1 MRWLPDVMHSIR
13 FRLTAWYGLLMI
25 VFMLLAG
32 FGAWTTMGTWLRH
45 DLDSQLSQVADQY
58 SNPAYVQALSS
69 QISEQHTPRGVQSP
83 PQADLAQYRSVIVQ
97 LANASDWAPATP
109 FDCVLPYRMSNSLI
123 GTRTLSSQS
132 GCNGSFRVL
141 AVSNAV
147 VNPATGEE
155 FDLVIAQST
164 EPITET
170 LNALRRLMVALGGVG
185 VVLAVLGGWLIAG
198 RSLRPIS
205 AVTETASDIAESP
218 QTAQSLAARLR
229 PPPGNDEV
237 ARLTAT
243 FNRMLDRIEDEFGR
257 RQRFVSDASH
267 ELRTPLSAIRGNLDV
282 LAMQMRR
289 AAANA
294 TDGSTVAGQQD
305 IDEGFADMSREAIR
319 MGRLLDD
326 LLFLA
331 RADGDRDTP
340 GERRE
345 AVRLDELARQ
355 IVRTALGMATGQV
368 LSVTADTS
376 VTVHGDAD
384 RLSQL
389 LWILLDNAL
398 RHTPAGARITVTVA
412 PVPEDDE
419 VRLVVAD
426 EGSGIAATD
435 LPRIFDRF
443 YRADMARSRIS
454 GGSGLGLA
462 IARTIVDGYGGE
474 ITATSEVGVGSC
486 FTVLLP
492 AAESVISTIS
502 RPVLARAPA
511 AFANTAEADEPE
523 RHT

>member
-1 MRWLPDVMHSIR
+1 MRWLSDVVHSIR

-32 FGAWTTMGTWLRH
+32 FGAWTTMGNWLRS
-45 DLDSQLSQVADQY
+45 DLDSQLSQAATQY
-58 SNPAYVQALSS
+58 SNTAFLNLL
-69 QISEQHTPRGVQSP
+69 
-83 PQADLAQYRSVIVQ
+83 LAQDPERRGPAANANPPAKADSGDYRSLIVQ
-97 LANASDWAPATP
+97 LSNADGAVPVTP
-109 FDCVLPYRMSNSLI
+109 FDCAIPYQTLDANR
-123 GTRTLSSQS
+123 GTRTFSTQNAC
-132 GCNGSFRVL
+132 GGTYRVV
-141 AVSNAV
+141 AVSSVSSFQYNGQTFDV
-147 VNPATGEE
+147 V
-155 FDLVIAQST
+155 VAQST
-164 EPITET
+164 EPITDT
-170 LNALRRLMVALGGVG
+170 LNTLRQLMLALGGIG
-185 VVLAVLGGWLIAG
+185 VVLAVLGGWLISG

-205 AVTETASDIAESP
+205 AVTAAASDIAESP

-294 TDGSTVAGQQD
+294 TDGSTVVGRQD
-305 IDEGFADMSREAIR
+305 LDEGFADMSREAIR

-331 RADGDRDTP
+331 RADSSHDEP

-345 AVRLDELARQ
+345 PVRLDELTRQ
-355 IVRTALGMATGQV
+355 IVRTASGMTSGQV
-368 LSVTADTS
+368 LSVQADEP
-376 VTVHGDAD
+376 VTVTGDPD

-389 LWILLDNAL
+389 LWILLDNAF
-398 RHTPAGARITVTVA
+398 RHTPAGRQITVTVE
-412 PVPEDDE
+412 PVVEDGE

-426 EGSGIAATD
+426 RGSGIAAED
-435 LPRIFDRF
+435 LPHIFDRF
-443 YRADMARSRIS
+443 YRADTARSRIS

-462 IARTIVDGYGGE
+462 IARTIVEGYGGE
-474 ITATSEVGVGSC
+474 ITATSEDGNGSR
-486 FTVLLP
+486 FTVMLP
-492 AAESVISTIS
+492 AEPVATALG
-502 RPVLARAPA
+502 RPFLAPAPA
-511 AFANTAEADEPE
+511 AYSESTDSGQSG
-523 RHT
+523 